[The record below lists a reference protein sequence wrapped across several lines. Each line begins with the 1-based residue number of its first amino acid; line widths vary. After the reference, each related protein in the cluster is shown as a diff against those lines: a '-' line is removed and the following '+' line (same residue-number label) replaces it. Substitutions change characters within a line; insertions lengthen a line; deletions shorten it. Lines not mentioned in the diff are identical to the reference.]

1 MSWKECVYNSRSLLC
16 TYLYYV
22 HHSKIKLI
30 KKKQINVDHKYIYT
44 KVVNVPS

>member
-16 TYLYYV
+16 TYLFIYYV

-30 KKKQINVDHKYIYT
+30 KKKQINVDHKYI
-44 KVVNVPS
+44 VNIPW